1 MQKLWWRSCCCA
13 FSPCALF
20 SPFPKLSK
28 SIHGKKEREEDGLL
42 YLSARCMVKTLTYQ
56 VLKQNLKFWRPSFF
70 VTYIWANWK
79 YFLGT
84 KDLQFPQCWKNALET
99 LTVICEFHLKNNE
112 MMGKEKS
119 FNFYGKEKNI
129 CLILLMLAHTHHF
142 SISHRRGSLCR
153 AAVLEK
159 THLVS

>member
-13 FSPCALF
+13 FSPCALL
-20 SPFPKLSK
+20 LSIPQTFQINPWK
-28 SIHGKKEREEDGLL
+28 EGKRRRWTFISLCEMYGQNVDISSTETELE
-42 YLSARCMVKTLTYQ
+42 
-56 VLKQNLKFWRPSFF
+56 VLKAFFFCYLHLGKLEIFFGHKRFAISTVLKKCSCN
-70 VTYIWANWK
+70 TH
-79 YFLGT
+79 
-84 KDLQFPQCWKNALET
+84 
-99 LTVICEFHLKNNE
+99 CEFHLKNNE

>member
-1 MQKLWWRSCCCA
+1 MQKLWWRRSCCA
-13 FSPCALF
+13 FSPCALCF

-56 VLKQNLKFWRPSFF
+56 VLKQRKENLKFWRGLLFF

-84 KDLQFPQCWKNALET
+84 KDLQFPQCWKNT
-99 LTVICEFHLKNNE
+99 YCEFHLKNNE

-142 SISHRRGSLCR
+142 SISHRKGLLCR
-153 AAVLEK
+153 AVLEK
-159 THLVS
+159 PI